1 MSRAASVKSPW
12 QIAIDPML
20 GVVAAALLLIG
31 LIMVASSSVAI
42 ADRDLGSSFYYLNR
56 QLVFLLFGLAGGI
69 VALITPT
76 RAWER
81 LSVVSLVVAIV
92 LLIVVLLPGVGHTVN
107 GSTRW
112 LPLGP
117 VKLQVSEPAR
127 LLLLI
132 YISGYLVRRH
142 EHVRESLG
150 GFVKPMLLI
159 TLACTLLLAEP
170 DFGAVVVLLGT
181 VLAVMFIGGVRWRD
195 LFLLVITA
203 SVSLGALALSS
214 PYRLQRLTTFLDPW
228 ADPFNS
234 GFQLTQSLIAVGRG
248 GLFGVG
254 LGGSVQKLF
263 YLPEAHTDFV
273 FAVLAEE
280 FGLIGAVGTIVL
292 FAMLVWRCFA
302 IARAAGV
309 AGLAFQSYLVYGIS
323 IWLGSQAFINIG
335 VAMGALPTKGL
346 TLPLVSYGGS
356 SLLVCCVALALVL
369 RVHHESGISMRAA
382 SPRRSAQVKNKK
394 KSKRKKQVRR

>member
-1 MSRAASVKSPW
+1 MSAARTYSQPWRVAVDPVLGSV
-12 QIAIDPML
+12 
-20 GVVAAALLLIG
+20 VAALLLIG
-31 LIMVASSSVAI
+31 LVMVASSSVAI
-42 ADRDLGSSFYYLNR
+42 ADRDLAAPFYYLNR
-56 QLVFLLFGLAGGI
+56 QLLLLLIGLGAGG
-69 VALITPT
+69 VALVAPT
-76 RAWER
+76 RLYEKS
-81 LSVVSLVVAIV
+81 SVVLPLIALLLLVI
-92 LLIVVLLPGVGHTVN
+92 VLLPGVGHTVN

-117 VKLQVSEPAR
+117 VRLQVSEPVR
-127 LLLLI
+127 LLLLM
-132 YISGYLVRRH
+132 YIAGYIVRRH
-142 EHVRESLG
+142 QHVRETLG

-159 TLACTLLLAEP
+159 TVACTLLLAEP
-170 DFGAVVVLLGT
+170 DFGAAAVLLGT

-195 LFLLVITA
+195 LFLLVTA
-203 SVSLGALALSS
+203 AGVSLAALALTS

-280 FGLIGAVGTIVL
+280 LGLIGAVGVILLFVL
-292 FAMLVWRCFA
+292 LVWRCFA
-302 IARAAGV
+302 IARAAGE

-335 VAMGALPTKGL
+335 VSLGALPTKGL
-346 TLPLVSYGGS
+346 TLPLISYGGS
-356 SLLVCCVALALVL
+356 SLAICCIALALVL
-369 RVHHESGISMRAA
+369 RVHHETVIATRAA
-382 SPRRSAQVKNKK
+382 SPRRPATR
-394 KSKRKKQVRR
+394 RKGRR

>member
-1 MSRAASVKSPW
+1 MSRAAPIKSPW
-12 QIAIDPML
+12 RIAVDPL
-20 GVVAAALLLIG
+20 LSGVTMTLLLIG
-31 LIMVASSSVAI
+31 LVMVASSSVAI
-42 ADRDLGSSFYYLNR
+42 ADRDLAMPSYYLNR
-56 QLVFLLFGLAGGI
+56 QLILLLVGLAAGA
-69 VALITPT
+69 VALYTPT
-76 RAWER
+76 RLWEKF
-81 LSVVSLVVAIV
+81 SVVLPLIALLLLV
-92 LLIVVLLPGVGHTVN
+92 LVLLPGVGHTVN

-117 VKLQVSEPAR
+117 IKVQVSEPVR
-127 LLLLI
+127 LLLLM
-132 YISGYLVRRH
+132 YIAGYLVRRH

-170 DFGAVVVLLGT
+170 DFGAAAVLLGT

-195 LFLLVITA
+195 LFLLA
-203 SVSLGALALSS
+203 SAAGASLAALAFTS

-228 ADPFNS
+228 ADPFDS

-263 YLPEAHTDFV
+263 YLPEGHTDFV

-280 FGLIGAVGTIVL
+280 FGLIGSVGTIVL
-292 FAMLVWRCFA
+292 FAVLIWRSFA
-302 IARAAGV
+302 IAREAGD

-323 IWLGSQAFINIG
+323 IWLGAQAFINIG
-335 VAMGALPTKGL
+335 VSMGVLPTKGL
-346 TLPLVSYGGS
+346 TLPLISYGGS
-356 SLLVCCVALALVL
+356 SLMVCCVALALIL
-369 RVHHESGISMRAA
+369 RVHHETWIRTRAA
-382 SPRRSAQVKNKK
+382 SPRKV
-394 KSKRKKQVRR
+394 VRRRKARR